1 MRLLRLYKILGC
13 FIIWNGETGHGSRQI
28 HRTDRTIKSQ
38 RWARGPHV
46 TQSHP
51 RKVLSSCF
59 VYTIY
64 MHLSIMIF
72 FSETSIM
79 IIISGLMRPS
89 DFVDSR
95 SELEVQIQPKSV
107 NIIHLLLP
115 SAILNLWEKEKKTVR
130 QWEPRPP

>member
-1 MRLLRLYKILGC
+1 MST
-13 FIIWNGETGHGSRQI
+13 W
-28 HRTDRTIKSQ
+28 
-38 RWARGPHV
+38 
-46 TQSHP
+46 
-51 RKVLSSCF
+51 SSCHAIASKKSTQLMF
-59 VYTIY
+59 CLHDIY
-64 MHLSIMIF
+64 ASIHNDN

-115 SAILNLWEKEKKTVR
+115 SAILNL
-130 QWEPRPP
+130 